1 MSNTTKPTRWIHP
14 QMQQSEVWPGP
25 QGGYPWANTP
35 NARLWTREA
44 LLRRTGPNEL
54 LCTWT
59 TGGYT
64 EPGPGN
70 FTMIARSEDN
80 GATWKDYGRFQHGFR
95 GLFTTELFSP
105 REGEVHAFLNTYDT
119 GQWMTQLLSYRSIS
133 TDGGATWS
141 APNSIPGGVQGVW
154 PNKGIVHSN
163 GRWIIPVSWAEHI
176 GEEWAEPSDGRA
188 PMVTMAGTR
197 VLPQTELPHSGELMA
212 KYLAGVEWAD
222 KNHRYATGVIISD
235 DNGKT
240 FRLRGYLT
248 GGKHGL
254 LMEPRVVEL
263 GNGDVVML
271 IRSQRDGWLWE
282 SRSTDGGETWSKAV
296 QSNIPNPAAKILLL
310 RGEDNR
316 IYLVHNPTG
325 HDGATMGGRNPLS
338 LWISDDDM
346 KTWSVKVDLVRDD
359 APYVSLNYPD
369 GFIDEKER
377 ILQFVWEDTVTVY
390 HAKVS
395 LDIKA

>member
-1 MSNTTKPTRWIHP
+1 
-14 QMQQSEVWPGP
+14 
-25 QGGYPWANTP
+25 
-35 NARLWTREA
+35 
-44 LLRRTGPNEL
+44 
-54 LCTWT
+54 
-59 TGGYT
+59 
-64 EPGPGN
+64 
-70 FTMIARSEDN
+70 
-80 GATWKDYGRFQHGFR
+80 
-95 GLFTTELFSP
+95 
-105 REGEVHAFLNTYDT
+105 
-119 GQWMTQLLSYRSIS
+119 
-133 TDGGATWS
+133 
-141 APNSIPGGVQGVW
+141 
-154 PNKGIVHSN
+154 
-163 GRWIIPVSWAEHI
+163 
-176 GEEWAEPSDGRA
+176 
-188 PMVTMAGTR
+188 
-197 VLPQTELPHSGELMA
+197 MA

-235 DNGKT
+235 DHGKT

-310 RGEDNR
+310 RGEDGR

-395 LDIKA
+395 LDIKG